1 MFMETSKQRG
11 RPRLHDTNADRQRDY
26 RRRRNRRLQP
36 PKPPE
41 PPKNDS
47 IHDWNIYLAS
57 IGLSV
62 DEGAYVG
69 DILFHTGGNDS
80 NNLQAL
86 DARQESKITGRRVTP
101 KGAGPDQ

>member
-1 MFMETSKQRG
+1 METSKQRG

-41 PPKNDS
+41 PPKNES